1 MPAGPAL
8 SCPKCQRKLDANAWQ
23 SETIG
28 ACNHCL
34 TGFEFFAFPALT
46 ARPVAAVPGVAVP
59 AEDAVCFFHAENK
72 AEVVCESCGRFLCAV
87 CAIDF
92 AGQKLCPSCIATK
105 KARPLQ
111 EDKSRVLYGGIALV
125 LAALPVLIFPLWVF
139 TIVTAPVALGYV
151 IYGWRRPRSLV
162 ARSRVRLVIA
172 GVLAVLQIVGWFLLL
187 GFLLF
192 GAHKTGIIRH

>member
-8 SCPKCQRKLDANAWQ
+8 SCPKCQRKLDAVSWHD
-23 SETIG
+23 ETSGI
-28 ACNHCL
+28 CL
-34 TGFEFFAFPALT
+34 NCHTDFQFLPFPALT
-46 ARPVAAVPGVAVP
+46 ARSVAAVPGAAVP

-111 EDKSRVLYGGIALV
+111 EDKSRVLYGGFAIAL
-125 LAALPVLIFPLWVF
+125 AGGPMILWPM
-139 TIVTAPVALGYV
+139 TAVTAPVALGYV

-162 ARSRVRLVIA
+162 TPSRARLVIA
-172 GVLAVLQIVGWFLLL
+172 GVLAVLQIVGWLLFLGL
-187 GFLLF
+187 LLF
-192 GAHKTGIIRH
+192 GTHKTGRVKL

>member
-1 MPAGPAL
+1 MPVGPAL

-111 EDKSRVLYGGIALV
+111 EDKSRVLYGGVAIAL
-125 LAALPVLIFPLWVF
+125 AGGPMLIWPI
-139 TIVTAPVALGYV
+139 TAVTAPVALGYV

-162 ARSRVRLVIA
+162 TPSRARLVIA
-172 GVLAVLQIVGWFLLL
+172 GVLAVLQIVGWLLFL

-192 GAHKTGIIRH
+192 GTHKIGRVKL